1 MGFLFLLTI
10 YIKRHTMAL
19 SRVELNVHPYGLG
32 GGIVLSG
39 SVTAGPFTDV
49 FQYYPLTATQATVV
63 MNMAFSGSTTNATS
77 SFALTST
84 AGVPVY
90 GPITAVT
97 QSTGI
102 GIVYRGV
109 VTADGA
115 YRL

>member
-1 MGFLFLLTI
+1 
-10 YIKRHTMAL
+10 MAL

-39 SVTAGPFTDV
+39 SVSAGPFTDV
-49 FQYYPLTATQATVV
+49 FQYYPLTNTTATIK
-63 MNMAFSGSTTNATS
+63 MNMLYSGSATS
-77 SFALTST
+77 NSTASFILTSS

-97 QSTGI
+97 QSSGI
-102 GIVYRGV
+102 GVVYRGV
-109 VTADGA
+109 VTADGG